1 MAARQ
6 KRWIVHPTPT
16 AQDELLHFCRHDAG
30 VKEIQY
36 TLQARTGHQCIDVTT
51 SPHGAVIRVVFS
63 REHEHQFLTYS
74 VDARQWHANPERAR
88 QAFKDIHREWLCKF
102 LLRLSATTILSEYE
116 RAIHRVFNAYYCA
129 VTPTHVYWVIELRPL
144 VQTYPPNQHRTI
156 TGDYNYRYIQDQS
169 RTTIIP
175 GIEMDL
181 YGLPPLSSTGPISF

>member
-16 AQDELLHFCRHDAG
+16 ARDELLHFCRRDAS
-30 VKEIQY
+30 VREMLH
-36 TLQARTGHQCIDVTT
+36 TLETRTGHRCIDVTI
-51 SPHGAVIRVVFS
+51 SPNDADIRVGFS

-74 VDARQWHANPERAR
+74 VDARRWHANPERAK
-88 QAFKDIHREWLCKF
+88 QAFKDIHRQWLWKF
-102 LLRLSATTILSEYE
+102 LLRLSATNVLSTYE
-116 RAIHRVFNAYYCA
+116 RAIHRVFNAYYCV
-129 VTPTHVYWVIELRPL
+129 VTPTYVCWVIELRPS